1 MVYRVRLKSKHYFQ
15 FTARI
20 KNNNPDTGYEENMK
34 LFAIIEEQGKHVIAI
49 LIREALMH
57 AAETEGIDMNAGI
70 HAGGSAISVPVAGTP
85 ADILL
90 FVSARNETARQEELA
105 AKFGGKVVTAT
116 VDQVFDSA
124 RAILKKLPLA
134 DTAHANE
141 TSLAAKTAT
150 RRIIAVT
157 SCPTGIAHTFM
168 AAEALNNGAAQLGID
183 MRVETQ
189 GSVGAGTPLTD
200 QEIRDADLVII
211 AADREVDRSR
221 FNGKHV
227 YTSGTKAAINNG
239 KAFIEE
245 AIKQARLQN
254 TENKSAMTANSP
266 ASSKENRGG
275 PYRHLMTGVSFMLP
289 FVVAGGLLIA
299 ISFALGGV
307 DVTRAQGTFAHTL
320 FKIGAEGAFTLMVPA
335 LAGYIAFSIAD
346 RPGIAPGMIGGLL
359 AQQLGA
365 GFLGGIVAGFLAGY
379 VTVAAT
385 RYIRLPHNLQ
395 GLMPVL
401 ILPLVGTAITALLM
415 VYVMGP
421 PVAGLLAFLTQWLQS
436 LQGANAVFL
445 GLLIGGMMA
454 VDMGGPINKAAY
466 AFSVALISSG
476 IYTPM
481 AAAMLGG
488 MVPPIALAIATLVF
502 PSRFTEEERNSKGA
516 TFILGLAFISEG
528 AIPFAARD
536 PLRVIPCLVIG
547 SAVAGAIAMI
557 TRTALRVP
565 HGGIFILP
573 IPGAVI
579 NYGGYAA
586 AILGGVLVSTL
597 CLSLF
602 RRSPLHRK

>member
-1 MVYRVRLKSKHYFQ
+1 
-15 FTARI
+15 
-20 KNNNPDTGYEENMK
+20 MK
-34 LFAIIEEQGKHVIAI
+34 LFAIIEEHGEHVVAI
-49 LIREALMH
+49 LAREALVH
-57 AAETEGIDMNAGI
+57 AADAEGIDMDADI
-70 HAGGSAISVPVAGTP
+70 HAKDSAISIPIAKT
-85 ADILL
+85 ADDILL
-90 FVSARNETARQEELA
+90 FISKQKQTARQQELA
-105 AKFGGKVVTAT
+105 ASFGGKVAIAT
-116 VDQVFDSA
+116 LDQVFDNPRELLKTLPAADITYAGKTYSPTK
-124 RAILKKLPLA
+124 AIK
-134 DTAHANE
+134 
-141 TSLAAKTAT
+141 
-150 RRIIAVT
+150 RIVAVT
-157 SCPTGIAHTFM
+157 ACPTGIAHTFM
-168 AAEALNNGAAQLGID
+168 AAEALNNGAAKLGID

-200 QEIRDADLVII
+200 QEIHDADLVII

-221 FNGKHV
+221 FSGKRI
-227 YTSGTKAAINNG
+227 YASGTKAAIKNG
-239 KAFIEE
+239 KSFIEE
-245 AIKQARLQN
+245 AMRQASMQSGR
-254 TENKSAMTANSP
+254 NKPDTAADRRP
-266 ASSKENRGG
+266 VEKKNRSGSG

-299 ISFALGGV
+299 VSFALGGV
-307 DVTRAQGTFAHTL
+307 NVTDAQGTFAHTL
-320 FKIGAEGAFTLMVPA
+320 FMIGSTGAFALMVPV

-365 GFLGGIVAGFLAGY
+365 GFLGGIIAGFLAGY
-379 VTVAAT
+379 VTAAAART
-385 RYIRLPHNLQ
+385 IRLPRNLQ

-401 ILPLVGTAITALLM
+401 ILPLIGTAITALLM
-415 VYVMGP
+415 IYVMGP

-436 LQGANAVFL
+436 LQGTNAVFL

-488 MVPPIALAIATLVF
+488 MVSPIALALATIIF

-516 TFILGLAFISEG
+516 TFILGLAFVSEG

-536 PLRVIPCLVIG
+536 PLRVIPSLVIG
-547 SAVAGAIAMI
+547 SAVAGAIAMV
-557 TRTALRVP
+557 TGTALLVP

-579 NYGGYAA
+579 NYDGYAA
-586 AILGGVLVSTL
+586 ALLGGVVVSTL
-597 CLSLF
+597 CLGLF
-602 RRSPLHRK
+602 RRPLAQAMNTA